1 MELSARN
8 RMRGTVV
15 SVTPGAVNATVK
27 IDIGGGNVITSGI
40 TNEAVTD
47 LDLSDG
53 DAVTVIIKSTDVI
66 IGK

>member
-15 SVTPGAVNATVK
+15 SVTQGAVNATVK
-27 IDIGGGNVITSGI
+27 IDIGGGHVITSGI